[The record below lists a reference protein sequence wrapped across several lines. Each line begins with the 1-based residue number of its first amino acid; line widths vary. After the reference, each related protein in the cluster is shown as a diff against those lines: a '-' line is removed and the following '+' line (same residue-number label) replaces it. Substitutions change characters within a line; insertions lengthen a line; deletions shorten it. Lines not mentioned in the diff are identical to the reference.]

1 MSESITRNVVV
12 TNPEGIH
19 ARAAVAIAETVRR
32 GKSRVTMAK
41 EQRRIEATD
50 VLQLLTMAAAQG
62 ERIEVE
68 ADGARRRRS
77 AGRPR
82 AAVCRPVW
90 RRSQEIRISVDAKTT
105 RDCRL
110 ARRGHRRGAG
120 DGHRGIPHPSP
131 FRGADA
137 VVDELERLDKAIS
150 AAAAE
155 IAHHRETVSAELG
168 EKYGAIFEAHLQML
182 QDSRLR
188 SELEEM
194 IRQRHYSPE
203 YAVSRILRRYAQ
215 VFQRLETSYLA
226 ERANDIFDIEKRLLR
241 HLLGRRR
248 EGISNLA
255 SPVLVLA
262 HNLTPSE
269 TANLDRRFVRG
280 FVTEIGG
287 PGSHTAI
294 VAEALEIPA
303 VVGTGP
309 FLTEVSGGELAII
322 DGDKGLVI
330 LQPDEETLAS
340 YRHEAEETRIQASKL
355 EPLRDLPAETLDG
368 VRIEL
373 LGNIEFPYE
382 VDHCVDRGADGV
394 GLYRT
399 EFLYLGA
406 EIEPTEEVHFQA
418 YSRVVQAMGQKPV
431 VIRTFDLGADKMPNM
446 ARPDDERNPC
456 LGLRSIRLALRNL
469 PLFRTQLRAALRA
482 TALGNVHIMFPLVS
496 TLLELRQAKMVLAD
510 VMEDLQEHN
519 IPFNRNVPV
528 GMMVETPAAAMMI
541 DQLRRGGRF
550 SQHRHERSGA
560 IHAGRRSEQQGRGG
574 IVQSGRSGGIEADRH
589 VDRGR
594 RPQRRADQHVR
605 ADERQP
611 VVHDAAVGNGLAEI
625 QRKPQ
630 FHSRGEESLP
640 QRVAGR
646 MPGRRRPGKDA
657 GKRPGREK
665 LSEGRSEE
673 TRSRDCRVAVRG
685 RRRLCFSIT
694 NPPNVMLKHNLRTI
708 AQPTKGSHAER
719 GNQNLIQENK
729 QIFWFPADNGS
740 GGRSRTDGSITS
752 TRSFFQA
759 GRPAADRAPRP
770 DAVPG
775 AIVPPSR
782 AGAELQRGVPS
793 ETTDDVSPGPG
804 GRNRGR

>member
-1 MSESITRNVVV
+1 MQKLQ
-12 TNPEGIH
+12 GI
-19 ARAAVAIAETVRR
+19 AVSPGVAIGEALVMDTEGFRIPRR
-32 GKSRVTMAK
+32 FV
-41 EQRRIEATD
+41 
-50 VLQLLTMAAAQG
+50 
-62 ERIEVE
+62 
-68 ADGARRRRS
+68 AR
-77 AGRPR
+77 
-82 AAVCRPVW
+82 
-90 RRSQEIRISVDAKTT
+90 
-105 RDCRL
+105 
-110 ARRGHRRGAG
+110 
-120 DGHRGIPHPSP
+120 
-131 FRGADA
+131 DA
-137 VVDELERLDKAIS
+137 VVDEMERLDKAIS
-150 AAAAE
+150 AAATE
-155 IAHHRETVSAELG
+155 IAHHRATVSAELG

-182 QDSRLR
+182 QDTRLR

-215 VFQRLETSYLA
+215 VFQRLESSYLA

-340 YRHEAEETRIQASKL
+340 YRHEAESLRIQASKL
-355 EPLRDLPAETLDG
+355 EPLRDLPAETVDK

-406 EIEPTEEVHFQA
+406 DIEPTEEVHYQA

-446 ARPDDERNPC
+446 VRPDDERNPC

-469 PLFRTQLRAALRA
+469 PVFRTQLRAALRV
-482 TALGNVHIMFPLVS
+482 TTLGNVQIMFPLVS

-510 VMEDLQEHN
+510 VMEDLQEHG
-519 IPFNRNVPV
+519 IAFNRGVPV

-541 DQLRRGGRF
+541 DHFVEEVDFLSIGTNDL
-550 SQHRHERSGA
+550 
-560 IHAGRRSEQQGRGG
+560 
-574 IVQSGRSGGIEADRH
+574 VQYTLA
-589 VDRGR
+589 VDRSNK
-594 RPQRRADQHVR
+594 D
-605 ADERQP
+605 
-611 VVHDAAVGNGLAEI
+611 VVGLY
-625 QRKPQ
+625 
-630 FHSRGEESLP
+630 
-640 QRVAGR
+640 
-646 MPGRRRPGKDA
+646 
-657 GKRPGREK
+657 
-665 LSEGRSEE
+665 
-673 TRSRDCRVAVRG
+673 
-685 RRRLCFSIT
+685 
-694 NPPNVMLKHNLRTI
+694 N
-708 AQPTKGSHAER
+708 
-719 GNQNLIQENK
+719 
-729 QIFWFPADNGS
+729 PADPAVLKLIAM
-740 GGRSRTDGSITS
+740 SIE
-752 TRSFFQA
+752 
-759 GRPAADRAPRP
+759 AADRK
-770 DAVPG
+770 
-775 AIVPPSR
+775 
-782 AGAELQRGVPS
+782 GVPIS
-793 ETTDDVSPGPG
+793 MCGQMSGSPLYTMLLLGMGLRRFSVSPSSIPEVKNLC
-804 GRNRGR
+804 RSVSLAECQAVAARVKMLENARDVRSYLKEEVKKHVREIVE